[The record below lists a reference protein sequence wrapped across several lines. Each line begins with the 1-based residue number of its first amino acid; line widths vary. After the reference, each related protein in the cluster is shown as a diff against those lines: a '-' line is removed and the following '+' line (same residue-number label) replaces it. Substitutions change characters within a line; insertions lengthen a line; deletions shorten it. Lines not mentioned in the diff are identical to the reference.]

1 MKSLRKEIKV
11 RIFNFAIFIAL
22 CSNFSIADD
31 QVDCSKVNYQNME
44 SPSVVLLEK
53 KKASENKSVENLN
66 EYHKLINKICAE
78 AKCMMNSKRIDF
90 KTFEKEYVDSIEW
103 VKTPFQRTQHFN
115 FIKELELETCVK

>member
-1 MKSLRKEIKV
+1 
-11 RIFNFAIFIAL
+11 
-22 CSNFSIADD
+22 
-31 QVDCSKVNYQNME
+31 ME